1 MRYCRAAIHAKP
13 RVWMKLC
20 PTVDAVMR
28 RQDSRQS
35 AYSFKPLVPRPLNA
49 QASLRKLIKL
59 CTLDAVPNKRTCH
72 IRPCTCW
79 RYLTRLLGSGIVLYA
94 NVSKMK
100 RRAVLLFEKFENLST
115 ELIAV
120 VDHPIDALVAQTA
133 VFAQQTVNAVA
144 VAGRYC
150 VE

>member
-1 MRYCRAAIHAKP
+1 MQCR
-13 RVWMKLC
+13 
-20 PTVDAVMR
+20 T
-28 RQDSRQS
+28 S
-35 AYSFKPLVPRPLNA
+35 ARATSA
-49 QASLRKLIKL
+49 
-59 CTLDAVPNKRTCH
+59 
-72 IRPCTCW
+72 PCTCW

-100 RRAVLLFEKFENLST
+100 RKAVLLFEKFENLST

-133 VFAQQTVNAVA
+133 VLAQQTVNAVA